1 MGGRGEGEKMNSR
14 SSLHL
19 TIYNKSIGAGSQCVP
34 RVQVFLSFARAGS
47 LAFRTNAPSNAAV
60 DLRRA
65 ASISDF
71 RHDSIVNQRSLYRV
85 SVVIS
90 RYIIQSKKFTT
101 HFYEIALDCV
111 RKRDLLRPASQECDA
126 I

>member
-1 MGGRGEGEKMNSR
+1 MNSR

-19 TIYNKSIGAGSQCVP
+19 TIYNKSIGAGSQCVSS
-34 RVQVFLSFARAGS
+34 RAGFSLICEAGS

-71 RHDSIVNQRSLYRV
+71 RYDCR
-85 SVVIS
+85 
-90 RYIIQSKKFTT
+90 QSTNDLF
-101 HFYEIALDCV
+101 IACL
-111 RKRDLLRPASQECDA
+111 S
-126 I
+126 